1 MPNPLYLQQML
12 ASGMGMGMGM
22 PAPNSPAQRMAAIL
36 QAMQNPPAFVKQCFP
51 DIPQNVINDPNQTFN
66 YLQQTRGQVSQ
77 QQVNQAQQMAGQMIQ
92 GDGTVR

>member
-1 MPNPLYLQQML
+1 MPNPLYIQQML
-12 ASGMGMGMGM
+12 AGRTGMMGM
-22 PAPNSPAQRMAAIL
+22 PAPNSPAQRMAAVL
-36 QAMQNPPAFVKQCFP
+36 QAMQNPQAFVKQCFP

>member
-12 ASGMGMGMGM
+12 AGGMGMGM
-22 PAPNSPAQRMAAIL
+22 PNSPAQKMAAVI

-51 DIPQNVINDPNQTFN
+51 DIPPEIMNDPNQTFN
-66 YLQQTRGQVSQ
+66 YLQQTRAQVSQ

>member
-1 MPNPLYLQQML
+1 MPNPLYIQQML
-12 ASGMGMGMGM
+12 SGGMGMGMG
-22 PAPNSPAQRMAAIL
+22 APNPAAQRMAAIL
-36 QAMQNPPAFVKQCFP
+36 QAMQNPQAFVKQCFP

-66 YLQQTRGQVSQ
+66 YLQQTRAQVSQ

>member
-12 ASGMGMGMGM
+12 ASGMGMGMGT
-22 PAPNSPAQRMAAIL
+22 PTPNSPAQRMAAIL

>member
-1 MPNPLYLQQML
+1 
-12 ASGMGMGMGM
+12 MGMGMNM
-22 PAPNSPAQRMAAIL
+22 PGPNSPAQRMAAIL